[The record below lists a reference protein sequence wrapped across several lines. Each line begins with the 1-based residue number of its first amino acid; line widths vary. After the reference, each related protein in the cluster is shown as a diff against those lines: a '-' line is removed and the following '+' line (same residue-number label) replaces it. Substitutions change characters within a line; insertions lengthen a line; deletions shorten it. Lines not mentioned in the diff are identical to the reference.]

1 MAKDRIER
9 DQVAGKLV
17 ETARGAEDPIRAMA
31 EMMADFVMEAEPI
44 STTVTPRG
52 KLTLTKSYFFRSA
65 VSPTF
70 GKTWGFGV
78 FSVSRRRAPGSEL
91 NLHG

>member
-31 EMMADFVMEAEPI
+31 EMMADFVMEAEPT
-44 STTVTPRG
+44 SERRTFSCLFSLTPPPPRPP
-52 KLTLTKSYFFRSA
+52 F

-70 GKTWGFGV
+70 
-78 FSVSRRRAPGSEL
+78 A
-91 NLHG
+91 